1 MYREGILVCLKENIF
16 WSVPEITGSMAGHEP
31 VRECGLLA
39 INDTCVI
46 KWFGSF
52 GHNEWCFI
60 VIICWANIHSYP
72 RTCRNTCPAKKTV
85 LWFAWKR
92 TDFCWCLK
100 LQEAWRA
107 GHEPVR
113 ECGLAIN
120 DTALLN
126 DFGHNEWCFIVNNLG
141 PIFTPKRMYF
151 GWWLKEIR
159 DQSKQTWLAGHEPE
173 ISNSFG
179 DSEFGQKN

>member
-16 WSVPEITGSMAGHEP
+16 WSVPENTGSMAGHEP

-126 DFGHNEWCFIVNNLG
+126 GFGHNEWCFIVNTSWLTCLHG
-141 PIFTPKRMYF
+141 PVDWAAYKYF
-151 GWWLKEIR
+151 ISSVKIRSLRGVRLKTQVRSSI
-159 DQSKQTWLAGHEPE
+159 KIHP
-173 ISNSFG
+173 
-179 DSEFGQKN
+179 